1 MRIWFRI
8 WKNAHLIKQTVIE
21 RNEDDTRTHKVLN
34 SLEDACHEFDLDIPI
49 WLDKNVKE
57 FKRSSKTRFTSD
69 SFISEI
75 DFDHMEMSVLE
86 EDI

>member
-1 MRIWFRI
+1 MRIWARQF
-8 WKNAHLIKQTVIE
+8 KETHMLADELIADET
-21 RNEDDTRTHKVLN
+21 DDTRTHKVFN

-57 FKRSSKTRFTSD
+57 FKRSSKTRFTAD